1 MKIRNIAIIAHVD
14 HGKTTLVDNMLKQA
28 GTFRENERVAER
40 VMDSGDIERERGITI
55 SAKPTSVV
63 WHDYKINIVDT
74 PGHADFGGEVER
86 ILSMV
91 DGVVLL
97 VDSAE
102 GPLPQTKFVLGKA
115 LKLGL
120 RPIVCIN
127 KIDRGDARPDEVL
140 SETFDLFDKLGATD
154 SQLDFPYV
162 YAVGRDGWA
171 VRNLTDAHTDLTP
184 LFQLIIDHVPAPDC
198 FAPQMGSRVSPL
210 LGGSGREAAEGGLS
224 GARCEIDA
232 PFRMLATTLEADPYV
247 GRILTGKIE
256 SGTVRVG
263 QAVKAINMHGD
274 FIENARITKI
284 IEHRGIEKISLESAG
299 AGDIVVVAGFSKAT
313 VADTLCDPAVTEPIP
328 AMPIDPPTLTM
339 TFFVNTSPLAG
350 RSGGKKLTSR
360 MIGERLFKEAE
371 TNIALKV
378 TQSANNESFEVSGR
392 GELQLGIL
400 IETMRREGFEL
411 SVSRPRVV
419 MIEDKVGLGQTD
431 PTDQTG
437 GATLSQSRLLEP
449 IEDVVIDVDDE
460 FTGVVIEKM
469 TKRRATITEMKPSGV
484 GKTRI
489 VFSAPSRGMI
499 GYLSEF
505 RTDTRGTGIMNRI
518 FAEYAPYRGDIDS
531 YRPGVL
537 VSMENGAAATYA
549 LFNLQ
554 PRGTLFIEPQTL
566 VYSGMIIGEHSKEND
581 LEVNP
586 IKGKELTNMRSVTAD
601 EKLFLAPPR
610 RISLEEALSYIQDD
624 ELVEVTPQT
633 IRLRKKELDSVIRK
647 KTRK

>member
-28 GTFRENERVAER
+28 GTFRENERVEER
-40 VMDSGDIERERGITI
+40 VMDSGDLERERGITI
-55 SAKPTSVV
+55 SAKPTSIQ
-63 WHDYKINIVDT
+63 WGEYKINIVDT

-91 DGVVLL
+91 DGVILL

-102 GPLPQTKFVLGKA
+102 GPLPQTKFVLSKA
-115 LKLGL
+115 LKLGM

-127 KIDRGDARPDEVL
+127 KIDRADARPDEVL

-154 SQLDFPYV
+154 SQLDFPYL
-162 YAVGRDGWA
+162 YSVGRDGWA
-171 VRNLTDAHTDLTP
+171 VRNLNDERKDLTP
-184 LFQLIIDHVPAPDC
+184 LFQLIVDHVPAPDC
-198 FAPQMGSRVSPL
+198 
-210 LGGSGREAAEGGLS
+210 GGT
-224 GARCEIDA
+224 RCALDA
-232 PFRMLATTLEADPYV
+232 PFKMLATTLEADPYV

-256 SGTVRVG
+256 SGAVKVG
-263 QAVKAINMHGD
+263 QPVKAINMKGET
-274 FIENARITKI
+274 IEQAKITKI
-284 IEHRGIEKISLESAG
+284 IEHRGIEKISLESAN
-299 AGDIVVVAGFSKAT
+299 AGDIVVIAGFSKAT
-313 VADTLCDPAVTEPIP
+313 VADTLCDLNVVEPIP
-328 AMPIDPPTLTM
+328 ALPIDPPTLTM

-378 TQSANNESFEVSGR
+378 TQSENNEAFEVSGR

-419 MIEDKVGLGQTD
+419 MQN
-431 PTDQTG
+431 G
-437 GATLSQSRLLEP
+437 GNGESLEP

-460 FTGVVIEKM
+460 FSGVVIEKM
-469 TKRRATITEMKPSGV
+469 TKRKATITEMKPSGI
-484 GKTRI
+484 GKSRI
-489 VFSAPSRGMI
+489 VFSAPSRGLI

-518 FAEYAPYRGDIDS
+518 FSKYDSYRGPIS
-531 YRPGVL
+531 GYRPGVL

-554 PRGTLFIEPQTL
+554 PRGTLFIEPQTQ
-566 VYSGMIIGEHSKEND
+566 VYSGMIIGEHTKEND

-601 EKLFLAPPR
+601 EKLFLSPPR
-610 RISLEEALSYIQDD
+610 KISLEEALSYIQDD
-624 ELVEVTPQT
+624 ELVEVTPNT
-633 IRLRKKELDSVIRK
+633 IRLRKKELDSNSRK
-647 KTRK
+647 KAKRIQD

>member
-1 MKIRNIAIIAHVD
+1 MVMKIRNIAIIAHVD
-14 HGKTTLVDNMLKQA
+14 HGKTTLVDNMLKQS

-55 SAKPTSVV
+55 SAKPTSIQ
-63 WHDYKINIVDT
+63 WNDYKINIVDT

-97 VDSAE
+97 VDAAE
-102 GPLPQTKFVLGKA
+102 GPLPQTKFVLSKA
-115 LKLGL
+115 LKLRL

-127 KIDRGDARPDEVL
+127 KIDRSDARPDEVL
-140 SETFDLFDKLGATD
+140 TETFDLFDKLGATD
-154 SQLDFPYV
+154 SQLDFPYL
-162 YAVGRDGWA
+162 YACGRDGWA
-171 VRNLTDAHTDLTP
+171 VRNLDDEHKDLTP

-198 FAPQMGSRVSPL
+198 NGT
-210 LGGSGREAAEGGLS
+210 
-224 GARCEIDA
+224 RCQIDA
-232 PFRMLATTLEADPYV
+232 PFSMLATTLEADPYV

-263 QAVKAINMHGD
+263 QTVKAINMNGE
-274 FIENARITKI
+274 FIENAKITKI
-284 IEHRGIEKISLESAG
+284 IEHRGIEKVSLESAS
-299 AGDIVVVAGFSKAT
+299 AGDIVVVAGFSRAT
-313 VADTLCDPAVTEPIP
+313 VADTLCAPDVTEPIP

-350 RSGGKKLTSR
+350 RSGKKLTSR

-371 TNIALKV
+371 TNIALRV

-419 MIEDKVGLGQTD
+419 MHDGENGEK
-431 PTDQTG
+431 
-437 GATLSQSRLLEP
+437 LEP
-449 IEDVVIDVDDE
+449 IEEVVIDVDDE
-460 FTGVVIEKM
+460 FSGVVIEKM
-469 TKRRATITEMKPSGV
+469 TKRKATITEMKSSGG

-489 VFSAPSRGMI
+489 VFSAPSRGLI

-505 RTDTRGTGIMNRI
+505 RTDTRGTGVMNRV
-518 FAEYAPYRGDIDS
+518 FSGYEPYRGAIS
-531 YRPGVL
+531 QYRPGVL
-537 VSMENGAAATYA
+537 VSMESGLTTTYA
-549 LFNLQ
+549 LHNLE
-554 PRGTLFIEPQTL
+554 PRGVLFVGPQTE

-586 IKGKELTNMRSVTAD
+586 VKGKELTNVRSVTAD

-610 RISLEEALSYIQDD
+610 KMSLEEALSYIQDD
-624 ELVEVTPQT
+624 ELVEVTPAT
-633 IRLRKKELDSVIRK
+633 IRLRKKELDSNIRK
-647 KTRK
+647 KTRKNVEE

>member
-28 GTFRENERVAER
+28 GTFRENEHVEDR

-55 SAKPTSVV
+55 SAKPTSIQ
-63 WHDYKINIVDT
+63 WGEYKINIVDT

-102 GPLPQTKFVLGKA
+102 GPLPQTKFVLSKA
-115 LKLGL
+115 LKLNL

-127 KIDRGDARPDEVL
+127 KIDRSDARPDEVL
-140 SETFDLFDKLGATD
+140 TETFDLFDKLGATD
-154 SQLDFPYV
+154 SQLDFPYL
-162 YAVGRDGWA
+162 YACGRDGWA
-171 VRNLTDAHTDLTP
+171 VRDLKDIDNPKKDLTP
-184 LFQLIIDHVPAPDC
+184 LFQLIVDHVPAPDC
-198 FAPQMGSRVSPL
+198 NGT
-210 LGGSGREAAEGGLS
+210 
-224 GARCEIDA
+224 RCQLDA
-232 PFRMLATTLEADPYV
+232 PFTMLATTLEADPYV

-263 QAVKAINMHGD
+263 QSVKAINMNGE
-274 FIENARITKI
+274 FIENAKITKI
-284 IEHRGIEKISLESAG
+284 IEHQGVNKVSRESAS
-299 AGDIVVVAGFSKAT
+299 AGDIVVLAGFSKAT
-313 VADTLCDPAVTEPIP
+313 VADTLCDSSVNEPIP

-350 RSGGKKLTSR
+350 KSGKKLTSR
-360 MIGERLFKEAE
+360 MIGERLFREAE
-371 TNIALKV
+371 TNIALRV
-378 TQSANNESFEVSGR
+378 TQSANNEAFEVSGR

-419 MIEDKVGLGQTD
+419 MQTSEN
-431 PTDQTG
+431 G
-437 GATLSQSRLLEP
+437 EKLEP
-449 IEDVVIDVDDE
+449 IEEVVIDVDDE
-460 FTGVVIEKM
+460 FSGVVIEKM
-469 TKRRATITEMKPSGV
+469 TKRKATITEMKPSGI

-489 VFSAPSRGMI
+489 VFSAPSRGLI

-505 RTDTRGTGIMNRI
+505 RTDTRGTGIMNRV
-518 FAEYAPYRGDIDS
+518 FDKYDSYRGPITQ

-537 VSMENGAAATYA
+537 VSMEAGSTTTYA
-549 LFNLQ
+549 LHNLE
-554 PRGTLFIEPQTL
+554 PRGVLFVGPQTE
-566 VYSGMIIGEHSKEND
+566 VYSGMIVGEHSKEND
-581 LEVNP
+581 IEVNP
-586 IKGKELTNMRSVTAD
+586 VRGKQLTNVRSVTAD

-610 RISLEEALSYIQDD
+610 KMSLEEALSYIQDD
-624 ELVEVTPQT
+624 ELVEVTPST
-633 IRLRKKELDSVIRK
+633 IRLRKKELDSGKRK
-647 KTRK
+647 KAYRYAETD

>member
-28 GTFRENERVAER
+28 GTFRANEKIEDR

-55 SAKPTSVV
+55 SAKPTSIQ
-63 WHDYKINIVDT
+63 WGEYKINIVDT

-97 VDSAE
+97 VDSSE
-102 GPLPQTKFVLGKA
+102 GPLPQTKFVLSKA

-127 KIDRGDARPDEVL
+127 KVDRSDARPDEVL
-140 SETFDLFDKLGATD
+140 TETFDLFDKLGATD
-154 SQLDFPYV
+154 SQLDFPYL
-162 YAVGRDGWA
+162 YSVGRDGWA
-171 VRNLTDAHTDLTP
+171 VRDLNDEKKDLTP
-184 LFQLIIDHVPAPDC
+184 LFQLIVDHVPAPDC
-198 FAPQMGSRVSPL
+198 DGT
-210 LGGSGREAAEGGLS
+210 
-224 GARCEIDA
+224 RCQLDA

-256 SGTVRVG
+256 SGTVKVG
-263 QAVKAINMHGD
+263 QPVKAINMNG
-274 FIENARITKI
+274 ELVEQAKITKI
-284 IEHRGIEKISLESAG
+284 IEHRGVEKVSRDTAS

-313 VADTLCDPAVTEPIP
+313 VADTLCDLSVTEPIP
-328 AMPIDPPTLTM
+328 ALPIDPPTLTM

-378 TQSANNESFEVSGR
+378 KQSENNESFEVSGR

-419 MIEDKVGLGQTD
+419 THTDENGQV
-431 PTDQTG
+431 
-437 GATLSQSRLLEP
+437 LEP

-460 FTGVVIEKM
+460 FSGVVIEKM
-469 TKRRATITEMKPSGV
+469 TLRKATITEMKPSGV

-489 VFSAPSRGMI
+489 VFSAPSRGLI

-505 RTDTRGTGIMNRI
+505 RTDTRGTGIMNRV
-518 FAEYAPYRGDIDS
+518 FAEYGPYRGPIS
-531 YRPGVL
+531 QYRPGVL

-554 PRGTLFIEPQTL
+554 PRGTLFIEPQTQ
-566 VYSGMIIGEHSKEND
+566 VYSGMIIGEHTKEND

-624 ELVEVTPQT
+624 ELVEVTPDT
-633 IRLRKKELDSVIRK
+633 IRLRKKELDSNIRK
-647 KTRK
+647 KTRKNAE

>member
-28 GTFRENERVAER
+28 GTFRENEHVEDR

-55 SAKPTSVV
+55 SAKPTSIQ
-63 WHDYKINIVDT
+63 WGEYKINIVDT

-102 GPLPQTKFVLGKA
+102 GPLPQTKFVLSKA
-115 LKLGL
+115 LKLNL

-140 SETFDLFDKLGATD
+140 TETFDLFDKLGATD
-154 SQLDFPYV
+154 SQLDFPYL
-162 YAVGRDGWA
+162 YACGRDGWA
-171 VRNLTDAHTDLTP
+171 IRDLKDIDNPNKDLTP
-184 LFQLIIDHVPAPDC
+184 LFQLIVDHVPAPDC
-198 FAPQMGSRVSPL
+198 NGT
-210 LGGSGREAAEGGLS
+210 
-224 GARCEIDA
+224 RCQLDA
-232 PFRMLATTLEADPYV
+232 PFTMLATTLEADPYV

-256 SGTVRVG
+256 SGTVKVG
-263 QAVKAINMHGD
+263 QSVKAINMKGE
-274 FIENARITKI
+274 FIENAKITKI
-284 IEHRGIEKISLESAG
+284 IEHQGINKVSRESAS
-299 AGDIVVVAGFSKAT
+299 AGDIVVIAGFSKAT
-313 VADTLCDPAVTEPIP
+313 VADTLCDPSVNEPIP

-350 RSGGKKLTSR
+350 QSGKKLTSR

-378 TQSANNESFEVSGR
+378 TQSANNEAFEVSGR

-419 MIEDKVGLGQTD
+419 MQTNEN
-431 PTDQTG
+431 G
-437 GATLSQSRLLEP
+437 EKLEP
-449 IEDVVIDVDDE
+449 IEEVVIDVDDE
-460 FTGVVIEKM
+460 FSGVVIEKM
-469 TKRRATITEMKPSGV
+469 TKRKATITEMKPSGI

-489 VFSAPSRGMI
+489 VFSAPSRGLI

-505 RTDTRGTGIMNRI
+505 RTDTRGTGIMNRV
-518 FAEYAPYRGDIDS
+518 FDKYDLYRGPITQ

-537 VSMENGAAATYA
+537 VSMEAGSTTTYA
-549 LFNLQ
+549 LHNLE
-554 PRGTLFIEPQTL
+554 PRGVLFVGPQVE
-566 VYSGMIIGEHSKEND
+566 VYSGMIVGEHSKEND
-581 LEVNP
+581 IEVNP
-586 IKGKELTNMRSVTAD
+586 VRGKQLTNVRSVTAD

-610 RISLEEALSYIQDD
+610 KMSLEEALSYIQDD
-624 ELVEVTPQT
+624 ELVEVTPST
-633 IRLRKKELDSVIRK
+633 IRLRKKELDSGKRK
-647 KTRK
+647 KAYRFAETD

>member
-28 GTFRENERVAER
+28 GTFRENERVEDR

-55 SAKPTSVV
+55 SAKPTSIQ
-63 WHDYKINIVDT
+63 WGEYKINIVDT

-102 GPLPQTKFVLGKA
+102 GPLPQTKFVLSKA

-127 KIDRGDARPDEVL
+127 KVDRADARPEEVL
-140 SETFDLFDKLGATD
+140 TETFDLFDKLGAD
-154 SQLDFPYV
+154 DAQLDFPYL

-171 VRNLTDAHTDLTP
+171 VRDLSEINNPNKDLKP
-184 LFQLIIDHVPAPDC
+184 LFQLIVDHVPAPDC
-198 FAPQMGSRVSPL
+198 NGT
-210 LGGSGREAAEGGLS
+210 
-224 GARCEIDA
+224 RCQLDA
-232 PFRMLATTLEADPYV
+232 PFKMLATTLEADPYV

-263 QAVKAINMHGD
+263 QTVKAINMAGD
-274 FIENARITKI
+274 LVETAKITKI
-284 IEHRGIEKISLESAG
+284 IEHAGVQKVSRDSAS
-299 AGDIVVVAGFSKAT
+299 AGDIVVVAGFTRAT
-313 VADTLCDPAVTEPIP
+313 VADTLCDPSVTEPIP
-328 AMPIDPPTLTM
+328 AIPIDPPTLTM

-350 RSGGKKLTSR
+350 KSGKKLTSR
-360 MIGERLFKEAE
+360 MIGERLFREAE
-371 TNIALKV
+371 TNIALRV

-411 SVSRPRVV
+411 SVSRPRVI
-419 MIEDKVGLGQTD
+419 MHQNENGEKM
-431 PTDQTG
+431 
-437 GATLSQSRLLEP
+437 EP
-449 IEDVVIDVDDE
+449 IEEVVIDVDDE
-460 FTGVVIEKM
+460 FSGVVIEKM
-469 TKRRATITEMKPSGV
+469 TKRKATITEMKPSGI

-489 VFSAPSRGMI
+489 VFSAPSRGLI

-505 RTDTRGTGIMNRI
+505 RTDTRGTGIMNRV
-518 FAEYAPYRGDIDS
+518 FDKYDLYRGPITQ

-537 VSMENGAAATYA
+537 VSMEAGQTTTYA
-549 LFNLQ
+549 LHNLE
-554 PRGTLFIEPQTL
+554 PRGVLFVGPQTE
-566 VYSGMIIGEHSKEND
+566 VYSGMIVGEHSKEND
-581 LEVNP
+581 IEVNP
-586 IKGKELTNMRSVTAD
+586 VKGKQLTNVRSVTAD

-610 RISLEEALSYIQDD
+610 KISLEEALSYIQDD
-624 ELVEVTPQT
+624 ELVEVTPAT
-633 IRLRKKELDSVIRK
+633 IRLRKKELDSGKRK
-647 KTRK
+647 KAYRFAESAD

>member
-28 GTFRENERVAER
+28 GTFRENERVEER

-55 SAKPTSVV
+55 SAKPTSIQ
-63 WHDYKINIVDT
+63 WGEYKINIVDT

-102 GPLPQTKFVLGKA
+102 GPLPQTKFVLSKA

-127 KIDRGDARPDEVL
+127 KVDRADARPDEVL
-140 SETFDLFDKLGATD
+140 TETFDLFDKLGATD
-154 SQLDFPYV
+154 SQLDFPYL
-162 YAVGRDGWA
+162 YSVGRDGWA
-171 VRNLTDAHTDLTP
+171 VRDMNDEKKDLTP
-184 LFQLIIDHVPAPDC
+184 LFQLIVDHVPAPDC
-198 FAPQMGSRVSPL
+198 NGT
-210 LGGSGREAAEGGLS
+210 
-224 GARCEIDA
+224 RCQLDA

-263 QAVKAINMHGD
+263 QPVRAINMNGD
-274 FIENARITKI
+274 VVEQAKITKI
-284 IEHRGIEKISLESAG
+284 IEHRGVEKVSRETAS

-313 VADTLCDPAVTEPIP
+313 VADTLCDLTVTEPIP
-328 AMPIDPPTLTM
+328 ALPIDPPTLTM

-419 MIEDKVGLGQTD
+419 THTD
-431 PTDQTG
+431 ENG
-437 GATLSQSRLLEP
+437 NLLEP

-460 FTGVVIEKM
+460 FSGAVIEKM
-469 TKRRATITEMKPSGV
+469 TMRKATITEMKPSGI
-484 GKTRI
+484 GKSRI
-489 VFSAPSRGMI
+489 VFSAPSRGLI

-505 RTDTRGTGIMNRI
+505 RTDTRGTGIMNRV
-518 FAEYAPYRGDIDS
+518 FAEYGPYRGPIS
-531 YRPGVL
+531 QYRPGVL
-537 VSMENGAAATYA
+537 VSMENGAASTYA

-554 PRGTLFIEPQTL
+554 PRGTLFIDPQTQ

-610 RISLEEALSYIQDD
+610 KMSLEEALSYIQDD
-624 ELVEVTPQT
+624 ELVEVTPDT
-633 IRLRKKELDSVIRK
+633 IRLRKKELDSNVRK
-647 KTRK
+647 KMRKNDQ

>member
-28 GTFRENERVAER
+28 GTFRDNEHVDDR

-55 SAKPTSVV
+55 SAKPTSVQ
-63 WHDYKINIVDT
+63 WGEYKINIVDT

-102 GPLPQTKFVLGKA
+102 GPLPQTKFVLSKA

-127 KIDRGDARPDEVL
+127 KIDRNDARPDEVL
-140 SETFDLFDKLGATD
+140 TETFDLFDKLGATD
-154 SQLDFPYV
+154 SQLDFPYL
-162 YAVGRDGWA
+162 YSCGRDGWA
-171 VRNLTDAHTDLTP
+171 IRDLKDINNENKDLTP
-184 LFQLIIDHVPAPDC
+184 LFQLIVDHVPAPDC
-198 FAPQMGSRVSPL
+198 NGD
-210 LGGSGREAAEGGLS
+210 
-224 GARCEIDA
+224 RCQLDA
-232 PFRMLATTLEADPYV
+232 PFTMLATTLEADPYV

-256 SGTVRVG
+256 SGTVKVG
-263 QAVKAINMHGD
+263 QSVKAINMKGE
-274 FIENARITKI
+274 FIENAKITKI
-284 IEHRGIEKISLESAG
+284 IEHQGVNKVSRESAS
-299 AGDIVVVAGFSKAT
+299 AGDIVVIAGFSKAT
-313 VADTLCDPAVTEPIP
+313 VADTLCDLSVNDPIP

-350 RSGGKKLTSR
+350 QSGKKMTSR

-378 TQSANNESFEVSGR
+378 TQSENNESFEVSGR

-419 MIEDKVGLGQTD
+419 MQTNEN
-431 PTDQTG
+431 G
-437 GATLSQSRLLEP
+437 EKLEP
-449 IEDVVIDVDDE
+449 IEEVVIDVDDE
-460 FTGVVIEKM
+460 FSGVVIEKM
-469 TKRRATITEMKPSGV
+469 TKRKATITEMKASGV

-489 VFSAPSRGMI
+489 VFSAPSRGLI

-505 RTDTRGTGIMNRI
+505 RTDTRGTGIMNRV
-518 FAEYAPYRGDIDS
+518 FDKYDTYRGPIMQ

-537 VSMENGAAATYA
+537 VSMEQGATTTYS
-549 LFNLQ
+549 LHNLE
-554 PRGTLFIEPQTL
+554 PRGVLFVGPQTE
-566 VYSGMIIGEHSKEND
+566 VYSGMIVGEHSKEND
-581 LEVNP
+581 IEVNP
-586 IKGKELTNMRSVTAD
+586 VKGKQLTNVRSVTAD

-610 RISLEEALSYIQDD
+610 KISLEEALSYIQDD
-624 ELVEVTPQT
+624 ELVEVTPAT
-633 IRLRKKELDSVIRK
+633 IRLRKKELDSGRRK
-647 KTRK
+647 KAYRFAETDD

>member
-28 GTFRENERVAER
+28 GTFRENEHVEDR

-55 SAKPTSVV
+55 SAKPTSIQ
-63 WHDYKINIVDT
+63 WGEYKINIVDT

-102 GPLPQTKFVLGKA
+102 GPLPQTKFVLSKA
-115 LKLGL
+115 LKLNL

-127 KIDRGDARPDEVL
+127 KIDRSDARPEEVL
-140 SETFDLFDKLGATD
+140 TETFDLFDKLGATD
-154 SQLDFPYV
+154 SQLDFPYL
-162 YAVGRDGWA
+162 YACGRDGWA
-171 VRNLTDAHTDLTP
+171 IRDLNDIDNPNKDLTP
-184 LFQLIIDHVPAPDC
+184 LFQLIVDHVPAPDC
-198 FAPQMGSRVSPL
+198 NGT
-210 LGGSGREAAEGGLS
+210 
-224 GARCEIDA
+224 RCQIDA
-232 PFRMLATTLEADPYV
+232 PFKMLATTLEADPYV

-256 SGTVRVG
+256 SGSVKVG
-263 QAVKAINMHGD
+263 QTVKAINMKGE
-274 FIENARITKI
+274 FIENAKITKI
-284 IEHRGIEKISLESAG
+284 IEHQGINKVSRDSAS
-299 AGDIVVVAGFSKAT
+299 AGDIVVIAGFSKAT
-313 VADTLCDPAVTEPIP
+313 VADTLCDPSVNEPIP

-350 RSGGKKLTSR
+350 KSGKKLTSR

-371 TNIALKV
+371 TNIALRV
-378 TQSANNESFEVSGR
+378 SQSENNEAFEVSGR

-419 MIEDKVGLGQTD
+419 MQTNEN
-431 PTDQTG
+431 G
-437 GATLSQSRLLEP
+437 EKLEP
-449 IEDVVIDVDDE
+449 IEEVVIDVDDE
-460 FTGVVIEKM
+460 FSGVVIEKM
-469 TKRRATITEMKPSGV
+469 TKRKATITEMKPSGI

-489 VFSAPSRGMI
+489 VFSAPSRGLI

-505 RTDTRGTGIMNRI
+505 RTDTRGTGIMNRV
-518 FAEYAPYRGDIDS
+518 FDSYGAYRGPITQ

-537 VSMENGAAATYA
+537 VSMEAGSTTTYA
-549 LFNLQ
+549 LHNLE
-554 PRGTLFIEPQTL
+554 PRGVLFVGPQTE
-566 VYSGMIIGEHSKEND
+566 VYSGMIVGEHSKEND
-581 LEVNP
+581 IEVNP
-586 IKGKELTNMRSVTAD
+586 VRGKQLTNVRSVTAD

-610 RISLEEALSYIQDD
+610 KMSLEEALAYIQDD
-624 ELVEVTPQT
+624 ELVEVTPAT
-633 IRLRKKELDSVIRK
+633 IRLRKKELDSGKRK
-647 KTRK
+647 KAYRFAETD

>member
-28 GTFRENERVAER
+28 GTFRENEHVEDR

-55 SAKPTSVV
+55 SAKPTSIQ
-63 WHDYKINIVDT
+63 WGEYKINIVDT

-102 GPLPQTKFVLGKA
+102 GPLPQTKFVLSKA
-115 LKLGL
+115 LKLNL

-140 SETFDLFDKLGATD
+140 TETFDLFDKLGATD
-154 SQLDFPYV
+154 SQLDFPYL
-162 YAVGRDGWA
+162 YACGRDGWA
-171 VRNLTDAHTDLTP
+171 IRDLKDIDNPNKDLTP
-184 LFQLIIDHVPAPDC
+184 LFQLIVDHVPAPDC
-198 FAPQMGSRVSPL
+198 DGT
-210 LGGSGREAAEGGLS
+210 
-224 GARCEIDA
+224 RCQIDA
-232 PFRMLATTLEADPYV
+232 PFKMLATTLEADPYV

-263 QAVKAINMHGD
+263 QSVKAINMKGE
-274 FIENARITKI
+274 FVENAKITKI
-284 IEHRGIEKISLESAG
+284 IEHQGVNKVSRDSAS

-313 VADTLCDPAVTEPIP
+313 VADTLCDPSVNDPIP

-350 RSGGKKLTSR
+350 QSGKKLTSR
-360 MIGERLFKEAE
+360 MIGERLFREAE
-371 TNIALKV
+371 TNIALRV
-378 TQSANNESFEVSGR
+378 SQSANNEAFEVSGR

-419 MIEDKVGLGQTD
+419 MQTNEN
-431 PTDQTG
+431 G
-437 GATLSQSRLLEP
+437 EKLEP
-449 IEDVVIDVDDE
+449 IEEVVIDVDDE
-460 FTGVVIEKM
+460 FSGVVIEKM
-469 TKRRATITEMKPSGV
+469 TKRKATITEMKPSGI

-489 VFSAPSRGMI
+489 VFSAPSRGLI

-505 RTDTRGTGIMNRI
+505 RTDTRGTGIMNRV
-518 FAEYAPYRGDIDS
+518 FDKYDLYRGPITQ

-537 VSMENGAAATYA
+537 VSMEAGSTTTYA
-549 LFNLQ
+549 LHNLE
-554 PRGTLFIEPQTL
+554 PRGVLFVGPQTE
-566 VYSGMIIGEHSKEND
+566 VYSGMIVGEHSKEND
-581 LEVNP
+581 IEVNP
-586 IKGKELTNMRSVTAD
+586 VRGKQLTNVRSVTAD

-610 RISLEEALSYIQDD
+610 KMSLEEALSYIQDD
-624 ELVEVTPQT
+624 ELVEVTPST
-633 IRLRKKELDSVIRK
+633 IRLRKKELDSGKRK
-647 KTRK
+647 KAYRFAETD

>member
-1 MKIRNIAIIAHVD
+1 MQTEISSYMQNIRNIAIIAHVD

-28 GTFRENERVAER
+28 GTFRENERVEER

-55 SAKPTSVV
+55 SAKPTSIQ
-63 WHDYKINIVDT
+63 WGEYKINIVDT

-102 GPLPQTKFVLGKA
+102 GPLPQTKFVLSKA

-127 KIDRGDARPDEVL
+127 KVDRADARPDEVL
-140 SETFDLFDKLGATD
+140 TETFDLFDKLGATD
-154 SQLDFPYV
+154 SQLDFPYL
-162 YAVGRDGWA
+162 YSVGRDGWA
-171 VRNLTDAHTDLTP
+171 VRDMNDEKKDLTP
-184 LFQLIIDHVPAPDC
+184 LFQLIVDHVPAPDC
-198 FAPQMGSRVSPL
+198 NGT
-210 LGGSGREAAEGGLS
+210 
-224 GARCEIDA
+224 RCQLDA

-263 QAVKAINMHGD
+263 QPVRAINMNGD
-274 FIENARITKI
+274 VVEQAKITKI
-284 IEHRGIEKISLESAG
+284 IEHRGVEKVSRETAS

-313 VADTLCDPAVTEPIP
+313 VADTLCDLTVTEPIP
-328 AMPIDPPTLTM
+328 ALPIDPPTLTM

-411 SVSRPRVV
+411 SVSRPRV
-419 MIEDKVGLGQTD
+419 GTHTD
-431 PTDQTG
+431 ENG
-437 GATLSQSRLLEP
+437 NLLEP

-460 FTGVVIEKM
+460 FSGAVIEKM
-469 TKRRATITEMKPSGV
+469 TMRKATITEMKPSGI
-484 GKTRI
+484 GKSRI
-489 VFSAPSRGMI
+489 VFSAPSRGLI

-505 RTDTRGTGIMNRI
+505 RTDTRGTGIMNRV
-518 FAEYAPYRGDIDS
+518 FAEYGPYRGPIS
-531 YRPGVL
+531 QYRPGVL

-554 PRGTLFIEPQTL
+554 PRGTLFIDPQTQ

-610 RISLEEALSYIQDD
+610 KMSLEEALSYIQDD
-624 ELVEVTPQT
+624 ELVEVTPDT
-633 IRLRKKELDSVIRK
+633 IRLRKKELDSNVRK
-647 KTRK
+647 KMRKNDQ

>member
-14 HGKTTLVDNMLKQA
+14 HGKTTLVGNMLKQA
-28 GTFRENERVAER
+28 GTFRENERVADR
-40 VMDSGDIERERGITI
+40 IMDSGDLERERGITI
-55 SAKPTSVV
+55 SAKPTSVL
-63 WHDYKINIVDT
+63 WKDYKINIVDT

-97 VDSAE
+97 VDSSE
-102 GPLPQTKFVLGKA
+102 GPLPQTKFVLSKA

-127 KIDRGDARPDEVL
+127 KVDRQDARADEVL

-154 SQLDFPYV
+154 AQLDFPYL

-171 VRNLTDAHTDLTP
+171 VREMTDEHKDLTP

-198 FAPQMGSRVSPL
+198 GA
-210 LGGSGREAAEGGLS
+210 SGK
-224 GARCEIDA
+224 CELNA

-263 QAVKAINMHGD
+263 QAVKAINMQGA
-274 FIENARITKI
+274 FIENAKITKI
-284 IEHRGIEKISLESAG
+284 IEHRGVEKISLENAS
-299 AGDIVVVAGFSKAT
+299 AGDIVVIAGFGKAT
-313 VADTLCDPAVTEPIP
+313 VADTLCDPSVSEPID
-328 AMPIDPPTLTM
+328 ALPIDPPTLTM

-371 TNIALKV
+371 TNIALRV
-378 TQSANNESFEVSGR
+378 VQSANNESFEVSGR

-419 MIEDKVGLGQTD
+419 FQKDENGND
-431 PTDQTG
+431 
-437 GATLSQSRLLEP
+437 LEP

-460 FTGVVIEKM
+460 FSGVVIEKM
-469 TKRRATITEMKPSGV
+469 TKRKGMITEMKPSGV
-484 GKTRI
+484 GKSRI
-489 VFSAPSRGMI
+489 TFSAPSRGLI

-518 FAEYAPYRGDIDS
+518 FDKYDFYRGDIEA

-549 LFNLQ
+549 LFNIQ

-566 VYSGMIIGEHSKEND
+566 VYSGMIVGEHTKEND
-581 LEVNP
+581 LEINP

-624 ELVEVTPQT
+624 ELVEVTPQI
-633 IRLRKKELDSVIRK
+633 IRLRKKELDSNIRK
-647 KTRK
+647 KTRKN

>member
-1 MKIRNIAIIAHVD
+1 VKIRNIAIIAHVD

-28 GTFRENERVAER
+28 GTFRENERVADR
-40 VMDSGDIERERGITI
+40 VMDSGDLERERGITI
-55 SAKPTSVV
+55 SAKPTSVL
-63 WHDYKINIVDT
+63 WKDYKINIVDT

-97 VDSAE
+97 VDSSE

-127 KIDRGDARPDEVL
+127 KIDRQDARPDEVL

-154 SQLDFPYV
+154 AQLDFPYV

-171 VRNLTDAHTDLTP
+171 VRELNDARKDLTP

-198 FAPQMGSRVSPL
+198 GEFGK
-210 LGGSGREAAEGGLS
+210 
-224 GARCEIDA
+224 CDINA
-232 PFRMLATTLEADPYV
+232 PFYMLATTLEADPYV

-256 SGTVRVG
+256 SGSVRVG
-263 QAVKAINMHGD
+263 QSVKAINIKGE
-274 FIENARITKI
+274 FIENAKITKI
-284 IEHRGIEKISLESAG
+284 IEHRGVEKISLETAS
-299 AGDIVVVAGFSKAT
+299 AGDIVVIAGFSKAT
-313 VADTLCDPAVTEPIP
+313 VADTLCDPSVNEPIP
-328 AMPIDPPTLTM
+328 ALPIDPPTLTM

-371 TNIALKV
+371 TNIALRV
-378 TQSANNESFEVSGR
+378 VQSANNESFEVSGR

-419 MIEDKVGLGQTD
+419 FQKDANGNE
-431 PTDQTG
+431 
-437 GATLSQSRLLEP
+437 LEP
-449 IEDVVIDVDDE
+449 IEDVVIDVDDD
-460 FTGVVIEKM
+460 FSGVVIEKM
-469 TKRRATITEMKPSGV
+469 TKRKGIITEMKPSGV

-489 VFSAPSRGMI
+489 SFSAPSRGLI

-518 FAEYAPYRGDIDS
+518 FDKYDFYRGDIEA

-549 LFNLQ
+549 LFNIQ

-566 VYSGMIIGEHSKEND
+566 VYSGMIVGEHSKEND
-581 LEVNP
+581 LEINP

-624 ELVEVTPQT
+624 ELVEVTPQI
-633 IRLRKKELDSVIRK
+633 IRLRKRELDSTIRK
-647 KTRK
+647 KTRKN

>member
-40 VMDSGDIERERGITI
+40 VMDSGEIERERGITI
-55 SAKPTSVV
+55 SAKPTSVM
-63 WHDYKINIVDT
+63 WRDYKINIVDT

-127 KIDRGDARPDEVL
+127 KIDRADARADEVL
-140 SETFDLFDKLGATD
+140 SETFDLFDKLGAND
-154 SQLDFPYV
+154 AQLDFPYV
-162 YAVGRDGWA
+162 YAIGREGCAMRELSDE
-171 VRNLTDAHTDLTP
+171 RRDLTP
-184 LFQLIIDHVPAPDC
+184 LFQLIIDHVPAPNC
-198 FAPQMGSRVSPL
+198 GV
-210 LGGSGREAAEGGLS
+210 SGR
-224 GARCEIDA
+224 CELDA

-256 SGTVRVG
+256 SGTVRLG
-263 QAVKAINMHGD
+263 QAVKAVSAAGE

-284 IEHRGIEKISLESAG
+284 IEHRGIEKISLESAS
-299 AGDIVVVAGFSKAT
+299 AGDIVIVAGFAKAT
-313 VADTLCDPAVTEPIP
+313 VADTLCAPEVAEPIP
-328 AMPIDPPTLTM
+328 ALPIDPPTLTM

-360 MIGERLFKEAE
+360 MIGERLMKEAE
-371 TNIALKV
+371 TNIALRV
-378 TQSANNESFEVSGR
+378 AQSANNEAFEVSGR

-400 IETMRREGFEL
+400 IEQMRREGFEL

-419 MIEDKVGLGQTD
+419 MQADADGN
-431 PTDQTG
+431 
-437 GATLSQSRLLEP
+437 ALEP

-460 FTGVVIEKM
+460 FSGVVIEKM
-469 TKRRATITEMKPSGV
+469 TKRRATITEMKPSGP

-489 VFSAPSRGMI
+489 VFSAPSRGLI

-518 FAEYAPYRGDIDS
+518 FAEYGQFRGDIDN

-633 IRLRKKELDSVIRK
+633 IRLRKKELDSVMRK
-647 KTRK
+647 KARK

>member
-1 MKIRNIAIIAHVD
+1 MVMKIRNIAIIAHVD
-14 HGKTTLVDNMLKQA
+14 HGKTTLVDNMLKQS
-28 GTFRENERVAER
+28 GTFRENERVADR

-55 SAKPTSVV
+55 SAKPTSIQ

-97 VDSAE
+97 VDAAE
-102 GPLPQTKFVLGKA
+102 GPLPQTKFVLSKA

-127 KIDRGDARPDEVL
+127 KVDRSDARPDEVL
-140 SETFDLFDKLGATD
+140 NETFDLFDKLGATD
-154 SQLDFPYV
+154 SQLDFPYLF
-162 YAVGRDGWA
+162 AVGRDGWA
-171 VRNLTDAHTDLTP
+171 VRNLNDEHTDLTP

-198 FAPQMGSRVSPL
+198 NGT
-210 LGGSGREAAEGGLS
+210 
-224 GARCEIDA
+224 RCQIDA
-232 PFRMLATTLEADPYV
+232 PFSMLATTLEADPYV

-263 QAVKAINMHGD
+263 QTVKAINMNVELV
-274 FIENARITKI
+274 ENAKITKI
-284 IEHRGIEKISLESAG
+284 IEHRGIEKVSLESAS
-299 AGDIVVVAGFSKAT
+299 AGDIVVVAGFSRAT
-313 VADTLCDPAVTEPIP
+313 VADTLCAPDVTEPIP

-350 RSGGKKLTSR
+350 RSGKKLTSR

-371 TNIALKV
+371 TNIALRV
-378 TQSANNESFEVSGR
+378 TQSANKESFEVSGR

-419 MIEDKVGLGQTD
+419 MQDGENGEK
-431 PTDQTG
+431 
-437 GATLSQSRLLEP
+437 LEP
-449 IEDVVIDVDDE
+449 IEEVVIDVDDE
-460 FTGVVIEKM
+460 FSGVVIEKM
-469 TKRRATITEMKPSGV
+469 TKRKATITEMKASGN

-489 VFSAPSRGMI
+489 VFSAPSRGLI

-505 RTDTRGTGIMNRI
+505 RTDTRGTGVMNRL
-518 FAEYAPYRGDIDS
+518 FKCYEPHKGDIESRRNGVLISSETGTAIAYSLWKLQD
-531 YRPGVL
+531 RGPMFIDPGV
-537 VSMENGAAATYA
+537 
-549 LFNLQ
+549 
-554 PRGTLFIEPQTL
+554 P
-566 VYSGMIIGEHSKEND
+566 VYTGMIIGEHTKPND

-586 IKGKELTNMRSVTAD
+586 CKAKQLTNIRAAGKD
-601 EKLFLAPPR
+601 EAIDLIPPR
-610 RISLEEALSYIQDD
+610 KLTLEQGLSYIQED
-624 ELVEVTPQT
+624 ELLEVTPKT
-633 IRLRKKELDSVIRK
+633 LRLRKRILDPIMRKRAKPEVIA
-647 KTRK
+647 

>member
-28 GTFRENERVAER
+28 GTFRENERVEDR

-55 SAKPTSVV
+55 SAKPTSIQ
-63 WHDYKINIVDT
+63 WGEYKINIVDT

-102 GPLPQTKFVLGKA
+102 GPLPQTKFVLSKA

-127 KIDRGDARPDEVL
+127 KIDRGDARPEEVL
-140 SETFDLFDKLGATD
+140 TETFDLFDKLGAD
-154 SQLDFPYV
+154 DAQLDFPYL

-171 VRNLTDAHTDLTP
+171 VRDLADINNPNKDLKP
-184 LFQLIIDHVPAPDC
+184 LFQLIVDHVPAPDC
-198 FAPQMGSRVSPL
+198 NGT
-210 LGGSGREAAEGGLS
+210 
-224 GARCEIDA
+224 RCQLDA
-232 PFRMLATTLEADPYV
+232 PFKMLATTLEADPYV

-263 QAVKAINMHGD
+263 QTVKAINMAGVLV
-274 FIENARITKI
+274 ETAKITKI
-284 IEHRGIEKISLESAG
+284 IEHAGVQKVSRDSAS
-299 AGDIVVVAGFSKAT
+299 AGDIVVVAGFTRAT
-313 VADTLCDPAVTEPIP
+313 VADTLCDPSVTEPIP
-328 AMPIDPPTLTM
+328 ALPIDPPTLTM

-350 RSGGKKLTSR
+350 KSGKKLTSR
-360 MIGERLFKEAE
+360 MIGERLFREAE
-371 TNIALKV
+371 TNIALRV

-411 SVSRPRVV
+411 SVSRPRVI
-419 MIEDKVGLGQTD
+419 MHQNENGEKM
-431 PTDQTG
+431 
-437 GATLSQSRLLEP
+437 EP
-449 IEDVVIDVDDE
+449 IEEVVIDVDDE
-460 FTGVVIEKM
+460 FSGVVIEKM
-469 TKRRATITEMKPSGV
+469 TKRKATITDMKPSGI

-489 VFSAPSRGMI
+489 VFSAPSRGLI

-505 RTDTRGTGIMNRI
+505 RTDTRGTGIMNRV
-518 FAEYAPYRGDIDS
+518 FDKYDLYRGPITQ

-537 VSMENGAAATYA
+537 VSMEAGQTTTYA
-549 LFNLQ
+549 LHNLE
-554 PRGTLFIEPQTL
+554 PRGVLFVGPQTE
-566 VYSGMIIGEHSKEND
+566 VYSGMIVGEHSKEND
-581 LEVNP
+581 IEVNP
-586 IKGKELTNMRSVTAD
+586 VKGKQLTNVRSVTAD

-610 RISLEEALSYIQDD
+610 KISLEEALSYIQDD
-624 ELVEVTPQT
+624 ELVEVTPAT
-633 IRLRKKELDSVIRK
+633 IRLRKKELDSGKRK
-647 KTRK
+647 KAYRFAESAD

>member
-14 HGKTTLVDNMLKQA
+14 HGKTTLVDNMLKQS
-28 GTFRENERVAER
+28 GTFRENEHVEDR

-55 SAKPTSVV
+55 SAKPTSIK
-63 WHDYKINIVDT
+63 WGDYKINIVDT

-102 GPLPQTKFVLGKA
+102 GPLPQTKFVLSKA
-115 LKLGL
+115 LKLNL

-140 SETFDLFDKLGATD
+140 TETFDLFDKLGATD
-154 SQLDFPYV
+154 SQLDFPYL
-162 YAVGRDGWA
+162 YACGRDGWA
-171 VRNLTDAHTDLTP
+171 IRDLKDIDNPKKDLTP
-184 LFQLIIDHVPAPDC
+184 LFQLIVDHVPAPDC
-198 FAPQMGSRVSPL
+198 
-210 LGGSGREAAEGGLS
+210 GGT
-224 GARCEIDA
+224 RCQLDA
-232 PFRMLATTLEADPYV
+232 PFKMLATTLEADPYV

-263 QAVKAINMHGD
+263 QSVKAINMAGE
-274 FIENARITKI
+274 FIENAKITKI
-284 IEHRGIEKISLESAG
+284 IEHAGVNKVSRDSAS
-299 AGDIVVVAGFSKAT
+299 AGDIVVLAGFSRAT
-313 VADTLCDPAVTEPIP
+313 VSDTLCDPSVAEPIP

-350 RSGGKKLTSR
+350 QSGKKLTSR
-360 MIGERLFKEAE
+360 MIGERLFREAE
-371 TNIALKV
+371 TNIALRV
-378 TQSANNESFEVSGR
+378 TQSSNNEAFEVSGR

-419 MIEDKVGLGQTD
+419 MQTNEN
-431 PTDQTG
+431 G
-437 GATLSQSRLLEP
+437 EKLEP
-449 IEDVVIDVDDE
+449 IEEVVIDVDDE
-460 FTGVVIEKM
+460 FSGVVIEKM
-469 TKRRATITEMKPSGV
+469 TKRKATITEMKPSGI

-489 VFSAPSRGMI
+489 VFSAPSRGLI

-505 RTDTRGTGIMNRI
+505 RTDTRGTGIMNRV
-518 FAEYAPYRGDIDS
+518 FDKYDLYRGPINQ

-537 VSMENGAAATYA
+537 VSMEAGQTTTYA
-549 LFNLQ
+549 LHNLE
-554 PRGTLFIEPQTL
+554 PRGVLFVGPQTE
-566 VYSGMIIGEHSKEND
+566 VYSGMIVGEHSKEND
-581 LEVNP
+581 IEVNP
-586 IKGKELTNMRSVTAD
+586 VRGKQLTNVRSVTAD

-610 RISLEEALSYIQDD
+610 KMSLEEALSYIQDD
-624 ELVEVTPQT
+624 ELVEVTPAT
-633 IRLRKKELDSVIRK
+633 IRLRKKELDSGKRK
-647 KTRK
+647 KAYRFAETD

>member
-28 GTFRENERVAER
+28 GTFRENERVADR
-40 VMDSGDIERERGITI
+40 VMDSGDLERERGITI
-55 SAKPTSVV
+55 SAKPTSVL
-63 WHDYKINIVDT
+63 WKDYKINIVDT

-97 VDSAE
+97 VDSSE

-127 KIDRGDARPDEVL
+127 KVDRSDARPEEVL

-154 SQLDFPYV
+154 AQLDFPYV

-171 VRNLTDAHTDLTP
+171 VRDLKDERKDLTP

-198 FAPQMGSRVSPL
+198 GT
-210 LGGSGREAAEGGLS
+210 SGK
-224 GARCEIDA
+224 CEINA

-263 QAVKAINMHGD
+263 QAVKAINMQGE
-274 FIENARITKI
+274 FVENAKITKI
-284 IEHRGIEKISLESAG
+284 IEHRGIEKVSLETAS
-299 AGDIVVVAGFSKAT
+299 AGDIVVIAGFGKAT
-313 VADTLCDPAVTEPIP
+313 VADTLCDPSVNDPIP
-328 AMPIDPPTLTM
+328 ALPIDPPTLTM

-371 TNIALKV
+371 TNIALRV

-419 MIEDKVGLGQTD
+419 LQKDENGND
-431 PTDQTG
+431 
-437 GATLSQSRLLEP
+437 LEP

-460 FTGVVIEKM
+460 FSGVVIEKM
-469 TKRRATITEMKPSGV
+469 TKRKGMITEMKPSGV

-489 VFSAPSRGMI
+489 SFSAPSRGLI

-518 FAEYAPYRGDIDS
+518 FDKYDFYRGDIEA

-566 VYSGMIIGEHSKEND
+566 VYSGMIVGEHSKEND

-624 ELVEVTPQT
+624 ELVEVTPQI
-633 IRLRKKELDSVIRK
+633 IRLRKKELDSTIRK
-647 KTRK
+647 KTRKN

>member
-28 GTFRENERVAER
+28 GTFRENEHVEDR

-55 SAKPTSVV
+55 SAKPTSIQ
-63 WHDYKINIVDT
+63 WGEYKINIVDT

-102 GPLPQTKFVLGKA
+102 GPLPQTKFVLSKA
-115 LKLGL
+115 LKLNL

-140 SETFDLFDKLGATD
+140 TETFDLFDKLGATD
-154 SQLDFPYV
+154 SQLDFPYL
-162 YAVGRDGWA
+162 YTCGRDGWA
-171 VRNLTDAHTDLTP
+171 IRDLKDIDNPNKDLTP
-184 LFQLIIDHVPAPDC
+184 LFQLIVDHVPAPDC
-198 FAPQMGSRVSPL
+198 NGT
-210 LGGSGREAAEGGLS
+210 
-224 GARCEIDA
+224 RCQIDA
-232 PFRMLATTLEADPYV
+232 PFTMLATTLEADPYV

-263 QAVKAINMHGD
+263 QTVKAINMKGE
-274 FIENARITKI
+274 FIENAKITKI
-284 IEHRGIEKISLESAG
+284 IEHQGVTKVSRDSAS

-313 VADTLCDPAVTEPIP
+313 VADTLCDPSVNEPIP

-350 RSGGKKLTSR
+350 QSGKKLTSR
-360 MIGERLFKEAE
+360 MIGERLFREAE
-371 TNIALKV
+371 TNIALRV
-378 TQSANNESFEVSGR
+378 TQSTNNEAFEVSGR

-419 MIEDKVGLGQTD
+419 MKTNENGEK
-431 PTDQTG
+431 
-437 GATLSQSRLLEP
+437 LEP
-449 IEDVVIDVDDE
+449 IEEVVIDVDDE
-460 FTGVVIEKM
+460 FSGVVIEKM
-469 TKRRATITEMKPSGV
+469 TKRKATITEMKPSGI
-484 GKTRI
+484 GKTRV
-489 VFSAPSRGMI
+489 VFSAPSRGLI

-505 RTDTRGTGIMNRI
+505 RTDTRGTGIMNRV
-518 FAEYAPYRGDIDS
+518 FDKYDLYRGPIS
-531 YRPGVL
+531 QYRPGVL
-537 VSMENGAAATYA
+537 VSMEAGATTTYA
-549 LFNLQ
+549 LHNLE
-554 PRGTLFIEPQTL
+554 PRGVLFVGPQVE
-566 VYSGMIIGEHSKEND
+566 VYSGMIVGEHSKEND
-581 LEVNP
+581 IEVNP
-586 IKGKELTNMRSVTAD
+586 VRGKQLTNVRSVTAD

-610 RISLEEALSYIQDD
+610 KMSLEEALSYIQDD
-624 ELVEVTPQT
+624 ELVEVTPAT
-633 IRLRKKELDSVIRK
+633 IRLRKKELDSGKRK
-647 KTRK
+647 KAYRFAENID

>member
-28 GTFRENERVAER
+28 GTFRENEHVEDR

-55 SAKPTSVV
+55 SAKPTSIQ
-63 WHDYKINIVDT
+63 WGEYKINIVDT

-102 GPLPQTKFVLGKA
+102 GPLPQTKFVLSKA
-115 LKLGL
+115 LKLNL

-140 SETFDLFDKLGATD
+140 TETFDLFDKLGATD
-154 SQLDFPYV
+154 SQLDFPYL
-162 YAVGRDGWA
+162 YACGRDGWA
-171 VRNLTDAHTDLTP
+171 IRDLKDIDNPKKDLSP
-184 LFQLIIDHVPAPDC
+184 LFQLIVDHVPAPDC
-198 FAPQMGSRVSPL
+198 NGT
-210 LGGSGREAAEGGLS
+210 
-224 GARCEIDA
+224 RCQLDA
-232 PFRMLATTLEADPYV
+232 PFTMLATTLEADPYV

-263 QAVKAINMHGD
+263 QSVKAINMAGE
-274 FIENARITKI
+274 FIENAKITKI
-284 IEHRGIEKISLESAG
+284 IEHQGVNKVSRESAS
-299 AGDIVVVAGFSKAT
+299 AGDIVVLAGFSKAT
-313 VADTLCDPAVTEPIP
+313 VADTLCDPSVNEPIP

-350 RSGGKKLTSR
+350 KSGKKLTSR
-360 MIGERLFKEAE
+360 MIGERLFREAE
-371 TNIALKV
+371 TNIALRV
-378 TQSANNESFEVSGR
+378 TQSSNNEAFEVSGR

-419 MIEDKVGLGQTD
+419 MQTNEN
-431 PTDQTG
+431 G
-437 GATLSQSRLLEP
+437 EKLEP
-449 IEDVVIDVDDE
+449 IEEVVIDVDDE
-460 FTGVVIEKM
+460 FSGVVIEKM
-469 TKRRATITEMKPSGV
+469 TKRKATIVEMKPSGI

-489 VFSAPSRGMI
+489 VFSAPSRGLI

-505 RTDTRGTGIMNRI
+505 RTDTRGTGIMNRV
-518 FAEYAPYRGDIDS
+518 FDKYDSYRGPITQ

-537 VSMENGAAATYA
+537 VSMEAGSTTTYA
-549 LFNLQ
+549 LHNLE
-554 PRGTLFIEPQTL
+554 PRGVLFVGPQTE
-566 VYSGMIIGEHSKEND
+566 VYSGMIVGEHSKEND
-581 LEVNP
+581 IEVNP
-586 IKGKELTNMRSVTAD
+586 VRGKQLTNVRSVTAD

-610 RISLEEALSYIQDD
+610 KMSLEEALSYIQDD
-624 ELVEVTPQT
+624 ELVEVTPAT
-633 IRLRKKELDSVIRK
+633 IRLRKKELDSEKRK
-647 KTRK
+647 KAYRYAETD

>member
-28 GTFRENERVAER
+28 GTFRENEHVEDR

-55 SAKPTSVV
+55 SAKPTSIQ
-63 WHDYKINIVDT
+63 WGEYKINIVDT

-102 GPLPQTKFVLGKA
+102 GPLPQTKFVLSKA
-115 LKLGL
+115 LKLNL

-127 KIDRGDARPDEVL
+127 KIDRGDARPEEVL
-140 SETFDLFDKLGATD
+140 TETFDLFDKLGATD
-154 SQLDFPYV
+154 SQLDFPYL
-162 YAVGRDGWA
+162 YACGRDGWA
-171 VRNLTDAHTDLTP
+171 IRDLKDIDNPNKDLTP
-184 LFQLIIDHVPAPDC
+184 LFQLIVDHVPAPDC
-198 FAPQMGSRVSPL
+198 NGT
-210 LGGSGREAAEGGLS
+210 
-224 GARCEIDA
+224 RCQLDA
-232 PFRMLATTLEADPYV
+232 PFTMLATTLEADPYV

-263 QAVKAINMHGD
+263 QTVKAINMAGE
-274 FIENARITKI
+274 FIENAKITKI
-284 IEHRGIEKISLESAG
+284 IEHQGINKVSRDSAS
-299 AGDIVVVAGFSKAT
+299 AGDIVVIAGFSKAT
-313 VADTLCDPAVTEPIP
+313 VADTLCDPSVNEPIP

-350 RSGGKKLTSR
+350 KSGKKLTSR
-360 MIGERLFKEAE
+360 MIGERLFREAE

-378 TQSANNESFEVSGR
+378 SQSENNEAFEVSGR

-419 MIEDKVGLGQTD
+419 MQTAEN
-431 PTDQTG
+431 G
-437 GATLSQSRLLEP
+437 EKLEP
-449 IEDVVIDVDDE
+449 IEEVVIDVDDE
-460 FTGVVIEKM
+460 FSGVVIEKM
-469 TKRRATITEMKPSGV
+469 TKRKATITEMKPSGI

-489 VFSAPSRGMI
+489 VFSAPSRGLI

-505 RTDTRGTGIMNRI
+505 RTDTRGTGIMNRV
-518 FAEYAPYRGDIDS
+518 FDSYGPYRGPITQ

-537 VSMENGAAATYA
+537 VSMEAGATTTYA
-549 LFNLQ
+549 LHNLE
-554 PRGTLFIEPQTL
+554 PRGVLFVGPQVE
-566 VYSGMIIGEHSKEND
+566 VYSGMIVGEHSKEND
-581 LEVNP
+581 IEVNP
-586 IKGKELTNMRSVTAD
+586 VRGKQLTNVRSVTAD

-610 RISLEEALSYIQDD
+610 KMSLEEALSYIQDD
-624 ELVEVTPQT
+624 ELVEVTPAT
-633 IRLRKKELDSVIRK
+633 IRLRKKELDSGKRK
-647 KTRK
+647 KAYRYAETD

>member
-28 GTFRENERVAER
+28 GTFRENERVEDR

-55 SAKPTSVV
+55 SAKPTSIQ
-63 WHDYKINIVDT
+63 WGEYKINIVDT

-102 GPLPQTKFVLGKA
+102 GPLPQTKFVLSKA

-127 KIDRGDARPDEVL
+127 KIDRGDARPEEVL
-140 SETFDLFDKLGATD
+140 TETFDLFDKLGATD
-154 SQLDFPYV
+154 AQLDFPYL

-171 VRNLTDAHTDLTP
+171 VRDLSEINNPNKDLKP
-184 LFQLIIDHVPAPDC
+184 LFQLIVDHVPAPDC
-198 FAPQMGSRVSPL
+198 NGT
-210 LGGSGREAAEGGLS
+210 
-224 GARCEIDA
+224 RCAIDA
-232 PFRMLATTLEADPYV
+232 PFTMLATTLEADPYV

-263 QAVKAINMHGD
+263 QTVKAINMAGEL
-274 FIENARITKI
+274 IETAKITKI
-284 IEHRGIEKISLESAG
+284 IEHAGIQKISRDAAS
-299 AGDIVVVAGFSKAT
+299 AGDIVVLAGFSKAT
-313 VADTLCDPAVTEPIP
+313 VADTLCDPSVTTPIP
-328 AMPIDPPTLTM
+328 ALPIDPPTLTM

-350 RSGGKKLTSR
+350 KSGKKLTSR
-360 MIGERLFKEAE
+360 MIGERLFREAE

-378 TQSANNESFEVSGR
+378 TQSANNEAFEVSGR

-411 SVSRPRVV
+411 SVSRPRVI
-419 MIEDKVGLGQTD
+419 MHQNENGEKT
-431 PTDQTG
+431 
-437 GATLSQSRLLEP
+437 EP
-449 IEDVVIDVDDE
+449 IEEVVIDVDDE
-460 FTGVVIEKM
+460 FSGVVIEKM
-469 TKRRATITEMKPSGV
+469 TKRKATITEMKPSGI

-489 VFSAPSRGMI
+489 VFSAPSRGLI

-505 RTDTRGTGIMNRI
+505 RTDTRGTGIMNRV
-518 FAEYAPYRGDIDS
+518 FDKYDLYRGPITQ

-537 VSMENGAAATYA
+537 VSMESGQTTTYA
-549 LFNLQ
+549 LHNLE
-554 PRGTLFIEPQTL
+554 PRGVLFVGPQVE
-566 VYSGMIIGEHSKEND
+566 VYSGMIVGEHSKEND
-581 LEVNP
+581 IEVNP
-586 IKGKELTNMRSVTAD
+586 VRGKQLTNVRSVTAD

-610 RISLEEALSYIQDD
+610 KISLEEALSYIQDD
-624 ELVEVTPQT
+624 ELVEVTPAT
-633 IRLRKKELDSVIRK
+633 IRLRKKELDSGKRK
-647 KTRK
+647 KAYRFAESVD

>member
-28 GTFRENERVAER
+28 GTFRENERVEER

-55 SAKPTSVV
+55 SAKPTSIQ
-63 WHDYKINIVDT
+63 WGEYKINIVDT

-102 GPLPQTKFVLGKA
+102 GPLPQTKFVLSKA

-127 KIDRGDARPDEVL
+127 KVDRADARPDEVL
-140 SETFDLFDKLGATD
+140 TETFDLFDKLGATD
-154 SQLDFPYV
+154 SQLDFPYL
-162 YAVGRDGWA
+162 YSVGRDGWA
-171 VRNLTDAHTDLTP
+171 VRDMNDEKKDLTP
-184 LFQLIIDHVPAPDC
+184 LFQLIVDHVPAPDC
-198 FAPQMGSRVSPL
+198 NGT
-210 LGGSGREAAEGGLS
+210 
-224 GARCEIDA
+224 RCQLDA

-263 QAVKAINMHGD
+263 QPVRAINMNGD
-274 FIENARITKI
+274 VVEQAKITKI
-284 IEHRGIEKISLESAG
+284 IEHRGVEKVSRETAS

-313 VADTLCDPAVTEPIP
+313 VADTLCDLTVTEPIP
-328 AMPIDPPTLTM
+328 ALPIDPPTLTM

-419 MIEDKVGLGQTD
+419 THTD
-431 PTDQTG
+431 ENG
-437 GATLSQSRLLEP
+437 NLLEP

-460 FTGVVIEKM
+460 FSGAVIEKM
-469 TKRRATITEMKPSGV
+469 TMRKATITEMKPSGI
-484 GKTRI
+484 GKSRI
-489 VFSAPSRGMI
+489 VFSAPSRGLI

-505 RTDTRGTGIMNRI
+505 RTDTRGTGIMNRV
-518 FAEYAPYRGDIDS
+518 FAEYGPYRGPIS
-531 YRPGVL
+531 QYRPGVL
-537 VSMENGAAATYA
+537 VSMENGAAATSA

-554 PRGTLFIEPQTL
+554 PRGTLFIDPQTQ

-610 RISLEEALSYIQDD
+610 KMSLEEALSYIQDD
-624 ELVEVTPQT
+624 ELVEVTPDT
-633 IRLRKKELDSVIRK
+633 IRLRKKELDSNVRK
-647 KTRK
+647 KMRKNDQ

>member
-28 GTFRENERVAER
+28 GTFRENERVEDR

-55 SAKPTSVV
+55 SAKPTSIQ
-63 WHDYKINIVDT
+63 WGEYKINIVDT

-102 GPLPQTKFVLGKA
+102 GPLPQTKFVLSKA

-127 KIDRGDARPDEVL
+127 KIDRADARPEEVL
-140 SETFDLFDKLGATD
+140 TETFDLFDKLGAND
-154 SQLDFPYV
+154 SQLDFPYL

-171 VRNLTDAHTDLTP
+171 VRDLKDIDNPNKDLTP
-184 LFQLIIDHVPAPDC
+184 LFQLIVDHVPAPDC
-198 FAPQMGSRVSPL
+198 NGT
-210 LGGSGREAAEGGLS
+210 
-224 GARCEIDA
+224 RCQLDA
-232 PFRMLATTLEADPYV
+232 PFTMLATTLEADPYV

-256 SGTVRVG
+256 SGTVKVG
-263 QAVKAINMHGD
+263 QTVKAINMAGET
-274 FIENARITKI
+274 IETAKITKI
-284 IEHRGIEKISLESAG
+284 IEHAGINKVSRDSAS

-313 VADTLCDPAVTEPIP
+313 VADTLCDPSVTTPIP
-328 AMPIDPPTLTM
+328 AIPIDPPTLTM

-350 RSGGKKLTSR
+350 KSGKKLTSR
-360 MIGERLFKEAE
+360 MIGERLFREAE
-371 TNIALKV
+371 TNIALRV
-378 TQSANNESFEVSGR
+378 TQSSNNEAFEVSGR

-411 SVSRPRVV
+411 SVSRPRVI
-419 MIEDKVGLGQTD
+419 MQQNEKGEK
-431 PTDQTG
+431 
-437 GATLSQSRLLEP
+437 LEP
-449 IEDVVIDVDDE
+449 IEEVVIDVDDE
-460 FTGVVIEKM
+460 FSGVVIEKM
-469 TKRRATITEMKPSGV
+469 TKRKATITEMKPSGI

-489 VFSAPSRGMI
+489 VFSAPSRGLI

-505 RTDTRGTGIMNRI
+505 RTDTRGTGIMNRV
-518 FAEYAPYRGDIDS
+518 FDKYDLYRGPITQ

-537 VSMENGAAATYA
+537 VSMEAGQTTTYA
-549 LFNLQ
+549 LHNLE
-554 PRGTLFIEPQTL
+554 PRGVLFVGPQVE
-566 VYSGMIIGEHSKEND
+566 VYSGMIVGEHSKEND
-581 LEVNP
+581 IEVNP
-586 IKGKELTNMRSVTAD
+586 VKGKQLTNVRSVTAD

-610 RISLEEALSYIQDD
+610 KISLEEALSYIQDD
-624 ELVEVTPQT
+624 ELVEVTPDT
-633 IRLRKKELDSVIRK
+633 IRLRKKELDSGKRK
-647 KTRK
+647 KAYRFAETD

>member
-28 GTFRENERVAER
+28 GTFRENEHVEDR

-55 SAKPTSVV
+55 SAKPTSIQ
-63 WHDYKINIVDT
+63 WGEYKINIVDT

-102 GPLPQTKFVLGKA
+102 GPLPQTKFVLSKA
-115 LKLGL
+115 LKLNL

-140 SETFDLFDKLGATD
+140 TETFDLFDKLGATD
-154 SQLDFPYV
+154 SQLDFPYL
-162 YAVGRDGWA
+162 YACGRDGWA
-171 VRNLTDAHTDLTP
+171 IRDLKDIDNPNKDLTP
-184 LFQLIIDHVPAPDC
+184 LFQLIVDHVPAPDC
-198 FAPQMGSRVSPL
+198 NGT
-210 LGGSGREAAEGGLS
+210 
-224 GARCEIDA
+224 RCQLDA
-232 PFRMLATTLEADPYV
+232 PFTMLATTLEADPYV

-256 SGTVRVG
+256 SGTVKVG
-263 QAVKAINMHGD
+263 QSVKAINMKGE
-274 FIENARITKI
+274 FIENAKITKI
-284 IEHRGIEKISLESAG
+284 IEHQGINKVSRESAS
-299 AGDIVVVAGFSKAT
+299 AGDIVVIAGFSKAT
-313 VADTLCDPAVTEPIP
+313 VSDTLCDPSVNEPIP

-350 RSGGKKLTSR
+350 QSGKKLTSR

-378 TQSANNESFEVSGR
+378 SQSANNEAFEVSGR

-419 MIEDKVGLGQTD
+419 MQTNEN
-431 PTDQTG
+431 G
-437 GATLSQSRLLEP
+437 EKLEP
-449 IEDVVIDVDDE
+449 IEEVVIDVDDE
-460 FTGVVIEKM
+460 FSGVVIEKM
-469 TKRRATITEMKPSGV
+469 TKRKATITEMKPSGI

-489 VFSAPSRGMI
+489 VFSAPSRGLI

-505 RTDTRGTGIMNRI
+505 RTDTRGTGIMNRV
-518 FAEYAPYRGDIDS
+518 FDKYDLYRGPITQ

-537 VSMENGAAATYA
+537 VSMEAGSTTTYA
-549 LFNLQ
+549 LHNLE
-554 PRGTLFIEPQTL
+554 PRGVLFVGPQTE
-566 VYSGMIIGEHSKEND
+566 VYSGMIVGEHSKEND
-581 LEVNP
+581 IEVNP
-586 IKGKELTNMRSVTAD
+586 VRGKQLTNVRSVTAD

-610 RISLEEALSYIQDD
+610 KMSLEEALSYIQDD
-624 ELVEVTPQT
+624 ELVEVTPAT
-633 IRLRKKELDSVIRK
+633 IRLRKKELDSGKRK
-647 KTRK
+647 KAYRFAETD

>member
-28 GTFRENERVAER
+28 GTFRENERVEDR

-55 SAKPTSVV
+55 SAKPTSIQ
-63 WHDYKINIVDT
+63 WGEYKINIVDT

-102 GPLPQTKFVLGKA
+102 GPLPQTKFVLSKA

-127 KIDRGDARPDEVL
+127 KIDRSDARPEEVL
-140 SETFDLFDKLGATD
+140 TETFDLFDKLGATD
-154 SQLDFPYV
+154 AQLDFPYL

-171 VRNLTDAHTDLTP
+171 VRDLSEINNPNKDLKP
-184 LFQLIIDHVPAPDC
+184 LFQLIVDHVPAPDC
-198 FAPQMGSRVSPL
+198 NGT
-210 LGGSGREAAEGGLS
+210 
-224 GARCEIDA
+224 RCAIDA
-232 PFRMLATTLEADPYV
+232 PFTMLATTLEADPYV

-263 QAVKAINMHGD
+263 QTVKAINMAGEL
-274 FIENARITKI
+274 IETAKITKI
-284 IEHRGIEKISLESAG
+284 IEHAGIQKISRDAAS
-299 AGDIVVVAGFSKAT
+299 AGDIVVLAGFSKAT
-313 VADTLCDPAVTEPIP
+313 VADTLCDPSVTTPIP
-328 AMPIDPPTLTM
+328 AIPIDPPTLTM

-350 RSGGKKLTSR
+350 KSGKKLTSR
-360 MIGERLFKEAE
+360 MIGERLFREAE

-378 TQSANNESFEVSGR
+378 TQSANNEAFEVSGR

-411 SVSRPRVV
+411 SVSRPRVI
-419 MIEDKVGLGQTD
+419 MHQNENGEKT
-431 PTDQTG
+431 
-437 GATLSQSRLLEP
+437 EP
-449 IEDVVIDVDDE
+449 IEEVVIDVDDE
-460 FTGVVIEKM
+460 FSGVVIEKM
-469 TKRRATITEMKPSGV
+469 TKRKATITEMKPSGI

-489 VFSAPSRGMI
+489 VFSAPSRGLI

-505 RTDTRGTGIMNRI
+505 RTDTRGTGIMNRV
-518 FAEYAPYRGDIDS
+518 FDKYDLYRGPITQ

-537 VSMENGAAATYA
+537 VSMESGQTTTYA
-549 LFNLQ
+549 LHNLE
-554 PRGTLFIEPQTL
+554 PRGVLFVGPQTE
-566 VYSGMIIGEHSKEND
+566 VYSGMIVGEHSKEND
-581 LEVNP
+581 IEVNP
-586 IKGKELTNMRSVTAD
+586 VRGKQLTNVRSVTAD

-610 RISLEEALSYIQDD
+610 KISLEEALSYIQDD
-624 ELVEVTPQT
+624 ELVEVTPAT
-633 IRLRKKELDSVIRK
+633 IRLRKKELDSGKRK
-647 KTRK
+647 KAYRFAESVD

>member
-28 GTFRENERVAER
+28 GTFRENEHVEDR

-55 SAKPTSVV
+55 SAKPTSIQ
-63 WHDYKINIVDT
+63 WGEYKINIVDT

-102 GPLPQTKFVLGKA
+102 GPLPQTKFVLSKA
-115 LKLGL
+115 LKLNL

-127 KIDRGDARPDEVL
+127 KIDRSDARPDEVL
-140 SETFDLFDKLGATD
+140 TETFDLFDKLGATD
-154 SQLDFPYV
+154 SQLDFPYL
-162 YAVGRDGWA
+162 YACGRDGWA
-171 VRNLTDAHTDLTP
+171 IRDLKDIDNPKKDLTP
-184 LFQLIIDHVPAPDC
+184 LFQLIVDHVPAPDC
-198 FAPQMGSRVSPL
+198 NGT
-210 LGGSGREAAEGGLS
+210 
-224 GARCEIDA
+224 RCQLDA
-232 PFRMLATTLEADPYV
+232 PFTMLATTLEADPYV

-263 QAVKAINMHGD
+263 QSVKAINMNGE
-274 FIENARITKI
+274 FIENAKITKI
-284 IEHRGIEKISLESAG
+284 IEHQGVNKVSRESAS
-299 AGDIVVVAGFSKAT
+299 AGDIVVLAGFSKAT
-313 VADTLCDPAVTEPIP
+313 VADTLCDSSVNEPIP

-350 RSGGKKLTSR
+350 KSGKKLTSR
-360 MIGERLFKEAE
+360 VIGERLFREAE
-371 TNIALKV
+371 TNIALRV
-378 TQSANNESFEVSGR
+378 TQSANNEAFEVSGR

-419 MIEDKVGLGQTD
+419 MQTSEN
-431 PTDQTG
+431 G
-437 GATLSQSRLLEP
+437 EKLEP
-449 IEDVVIDVDDE
+449 IEEVVIDVDDE
-460 FTGVVIEKM
+460 FSGVVIEKM
-469 TKRRATITEMKPSGV
+469 TKRKATITEMKPSGI

-489 VFSAPSRGMI
+489 VFSAPSRGLI

-505 RTDTRGTGIMNRI
+505 RTDTRGTGIMNRV
-518 FAEYAPYRGDIDS
+518 FDKYDSYRGPITQ

-537 VSMENGAAATYA
+537 VSMEAGSTTTYA
-549 LFNLQ
+549 LHNLE
-554 PRGTLFIEPQTL
+554 PRGVLFVGPQTE
-566 VYSGMIIGEHSKEND
+566 VYSGMIVGEHSKEND
-581 LEVNP
+581 IEVNP
-586 IKGKELTNMRSVTAD
+586 VRGKQLTNVRSVTAD

-610 RISLEEALSYIQDD
+610 KMSLEEALSYIQDD
-624 ELVEVTPQT
+624 ELVEVTPST
-633 IRLRKKELDSVIRK
+633 IRLRKKELDSGKRK
-647 KTRK
+647 KAYRYAETD

>member
-28 GTFRENERVAER
+28 GTFRENERVEDR

-55 SAKPTSVV
+55 SAKPTSIQ
-63 WHDYKINIVDT
+63 WGEYKINIVDT

-102 GPLPQTKFVLGKA
+102 GPLPQTKFVLSKA

-127 KIDRGDARPDEVL
+127 KVDRADARPEEVL
-140 SETFDLFDKLGATD
+140 TETFDLFDKLGAD
-154 SQLDFPYV
+154 DAQLDFPYL

-171 VRNLTDAHTDLTP
+171 VRDLSEINNPNKDLKP
-184 LFQLIIDHVPAPDC
+184 LFQLIVDHVPAPDC
-198 FAPQMGSRVSPL
+198 NGT
-210 LGGSGREAAEGGLS
+210 
-224 GARCEIDA
+224 RCQLDA
-232 PFRMLATTLEADPYV
+232 PFKMLATTLEADPYV

-263 QAVKAINMHGD
+263 QTVKAINMAG
-274 FIENARITKI
+274 ELVETAKITKI
-284 IEHRGIEKISLESAG
+284 IEHAGVQKVSRDSAS

-313 VADTLCDPAVTEPIP
+313 VADTLCDPSVTEPIP
-328 AMPIDPPTLTM
+328 ALPIDPPTLTM

-350 RSGGKKLTSR
+350 KSGKKLTSR
-360 MIGERLFKEAE
+360 MIGERLFREAE
-371 TNIALKV
+371 TNIALRV

-411 SVSRPRVV
+411 SVSRPRVI
-419 MIEDKVGLGQTD
+419 MHQNENGEKM
-431 PTDQTG
+431 
-437 GATLSQSRLLEP
+437 EP
-449 IEDVVIDVDDE
+449 IEEVVIDVDDE
-460 FTGVVIEKM
+460 FSGVVIEKM
-469 TKRRATITEMKPSGV
+469 TKRKATITDMKPSGI

-489 VFSAPSRGMI
+489 VFSAPSRGLI

-505 RTDTRGTGIMNRI
+505 RTDTRGTGIMNRV
-518 FAEYAPYRGDIDS
+518 FDKYDLYRGPITQ

-537 VSMENGAAATYA
+537 VSMEAGQTTTYA
-549 LFNLQ
+549 LHNLE
-554 PRGTLFIEPQTL
+554 PRGVLFVGPQTE
-566 VYSGMIIGEHSKEND
+566 VYSGMIVGEHSKEND
-581 LEVNP
+581 IEVNP
-586 IKGKELTNMRSVTAD
+586 VKGKQLTNVRSVTAD

-610 RISLEEALSYIQDD
+610 KISLEEALSYIQDD
-624 ELVEVTPQT
+624 ELVEVTPAT
-633 IRLRKKELDSVIRK
+633 IRLRKKELDSGKRK
-647 KTRK
+647 KAYRFAESAD

>member
-28 GTFRENERVAER
+28 GTFRANEKVEDR

-55 SAKPTSVV
+55 SAKPTSIQ
-63 WHDYKINIVDT
+63 WGEYKINIVDT

-102 GPLPQTKFVLGKA
+102 GPLPQTKFVLSKA

-127 KIDRGDARPDEVL
+127 KVDRADARPDEVL
-140 SETFDLFDKLGATD
+140 NETFDLFDKLGATD
-154 SQLDFPYV
+154 SQLDFPYL
-162 YAVGRDGWA
+162 YSVGRDGWA
-171 VRNLTDAHTDLTP
+171 VRDLADEKKDLTP

-198 FAPQMGSRVSPL
+198 
-210 LGGSGREAAEGGLS
+210 GGT
-224 GARCEIDA
+224 RCELNA
-232 PFRMLATTLEADPYV
+232 PFKMLATTLEADPYV

-263 QAVKAINMHGD
+263 QAVKAINMNGE
-274 FIENARITKI
+274 FIENAKITKI
-284 IEHRGIEKISLESAG
+284 IEHRGVEKVSRDSAS
-299 AGDIVVVAGFSKAT
+299 AGDIVVIAGFSKAT
-313 VADTLCDPAVTEPIP
+313 VADTLCDPSVSEPIP
-328 AMPIDPPTLTM
+328 ALPIDPPTLTM

-378 TQSANNESFEVSGR
+378 AQSENNESFEVSGR

-419 MIEDKVGLGQTD
+419 THTD
-431 PTDQTG
+431 ENGNT
-437 GATLSQSRLLEP
+437 LEP

-460 FTGVVIEKM
+460 FSGTVIEKM
-469 TKRRATITEMKPSGV
+469 TMRKATITEMKPSGI

-489 VFSAPSRGMI
+489 VFSAPSRGLI

-505 RTDTRGTGIMNRI
+505 RTDTRGTGIMNRV
-518 FAEYAPYRGDIDS
+518 FAEYGPYRGPIS
-531 YRPGVL
+531 QYRPGVL

-554 PRGTLFIEPQTL
+554 PRGTLFIDPQTQ
-566 VYSGMIIGEHSKEND
+566 VYSGMIIGEHTKEND

-624 ELVEVTPQT
+624 ELVEVTPDT
-633 IRLRKKELDSVIRK
+633 IRLRKKELDSNIRK
-647 KTRK
+647 KTRKNTDI

>member
-28 GTFRENERVAER
+28 GTFRENERVEER

-55 SAKPTSVV
+55 SAKPTSIQ
-63 WHDYKINIVDT
+63 WGEYKINIVDT

-102 GPLPQTKFVLGKA
+102 GPLPQTKFVLSKA

-127 KIDRGDARPDEVL
+127 KVDRTDARPDEVL
-140 SETFDLFDKLGATD
+140 TETFDLFDKLGATD
-154 SQLDFPYV
+154 SQLDFPYL
-162 YAVGRDGWA
+162 YSVGRDGWA
-171 VRNLTDAHTDLTP
+171 VRDMNDEKKDLTP
-184 LFQLIIDHVPAPDC
+184 LFQLIVDHVPAPDC
-198 FAPQMGSRVSPL
+198 NGT
-210 LGGSGREAAEGGLS
+210 
-224 GARCEIDA
+224 RCQLDA

-263 QAVKAINMHGD
+263 QPVRAINMNGD
-274 FIENARITKI
+274 VVEQAKITKI
-284 IEHRGIEKISLESAG
+284 IEHRGVEKVSRETAS

-313 VADTLCDPAVTEPIP
+313 VADTLCDLTVTEPIP
-328 AMPIDPPTLTM
+328 ALPIDPPTLTM

-419 MIEDKVGLGQTD
+419 THTD
-431 PTDQTG
+431 ENG
-437 GATLSQSRLLEP
+437 NILEP

-460 FTGVVIEKM
+460 FSGAVIEKM
-469 TKRRATITEMKPSGV
+469 TMRKATITEMKPSGI

-489 VFSAPSRGMI
+489 VFSAPSRGLI

-505 RTDTRGTGIMNRI
+505 RTDTRGTGIMNRV
-518 FAEYAPYRGDIDS
+518 FAEYGPYRGPIS
-531 YRPGVL
+531 QYRPGVL

-554 PRGTLFIEPQTL
+554 PRGTLFIDPQTQ

-610 RISLEEALSYIQDD
+610 KMSLEEALSYIQDD
-624 ELVEVTPQT
+624 ELVEVTPDT
-633 IRLRKKELDSVIRK
+633 IRLRKKELDSNIRK
-647 KTRK
+647 KMRKNDQ